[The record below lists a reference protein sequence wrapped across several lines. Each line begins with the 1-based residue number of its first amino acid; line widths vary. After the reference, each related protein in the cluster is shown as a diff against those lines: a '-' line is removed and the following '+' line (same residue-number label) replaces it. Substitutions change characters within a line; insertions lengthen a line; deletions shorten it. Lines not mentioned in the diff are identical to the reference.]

1 MRGCTYDFHQ
11 NLRLLSQGSVNFFYK
26 DQVVNIS
33 VFVGHMASLATIQ
46 LWHYNEKAVKD
57 NM

>member
-1 MRGCTYDFHQ
+1 MRGCIYDFHQ

-46 LWHYNEKAVKD
+46 L
-57 NM
+57 

>member
-1 MRGCTYDFHQ
+1 MISSKTSDCYLRGQLT
-11 NLRLLSQGSVNFFYK
+11 FFYK

-33 VFVGHMASLATIQ
+33 VFVGYMASLATIQ
-46 LWHYNEKAVKD
+46 LWHYNGKAVKD